1 MIKNII
7 IICRKII
14 IIFKFKFFERK
25 ISLEISFIIAQSK
38 VATCR
43 YNQELSI
50 EKEQEY
56 DYEQIEKDENINDE
70 KNLIETSKSNN
81 EYEEIIVTSSFT
93 NLQSM
98 ENYND
103 ETAKNLLKTSI
114 NCKLG
119 MLLLFKLNYLNIKI
133 CLGFISKTILVN
145 FSNISKLIN
154 FSSINKIYSL

>member
-1 MIKNII
+1 MIKNPITI
-7 IICRKII
+7 IICLKII

-25 ISLEISFIIAQSK
+25 ISSEIRNNFVIEQSK

-50 EKEQEY
+50 EKEEY
-56 DYEQIEKDENINDE
+56 DYQQIEKDENINDE
-70 KNLIETSKSNN
+70 KNLVESSKSN

-103 ETAKNLLKTSI
+103 ETTKNLLKTSI

-119 MLLLFKLNYLNIKI
+119 ML
-133 CLGFISKTILVN
+133 
-145 FSNISKLIN
+145 
-154 FSSINKIYSL
+154 

>member
-1 MIKNII
+1 MIKNPITI
-7 IICRKII
+7 IICLKII

-25 ISLEISFIIAQSK
+25 ISSEISFVIEQSK

-50 EKEQEY
+50 EKEEY
-56 DYEQIEKDENINDE
+56 DYQQIEKDENINDE
-70 KNLIETSKSNN
+70 KNLIESSKSN

-103 ETAKNLLKTSI
+103 ETVKNLLKTSI

-119 MLLLFKLNYLNIKI
+119 ML
-133 CLGFISKTILVN
+133 
-145 FSNISKLIN
+145 
-154 FSSINKIYSL
+154 

>member
-1 MIKNII
+1 MIKNPITI
-7 IICRKII
+7 IICLKII

-25 ISLEISFIIAQSK
+25 ISSEIRNNFVIEQSK

-50 EKEQEY
+50 EKEEY
-56 DYEQIEKDENINDE
+56 DYQQIEKDENINDE
-70 KNLIETSKSNN
+70 KNLVESSKSN

-119 MLLLFKLNYLNIKI
+119 ML
-133 CLGFISKTILVN
+133 
-145 FSNISKLIN
+145 
-154 FSSINKIYSL
+154 

>member
-1 MIKNII
+1 MIKNP
-7 IICRKII
+7 IICPKII
-14 IIFKFKFFERK
+14 IIFKFRFFEKKKK
-25 ISLEISFIIAQSK
+25 ISSEISFIIAQSK

-50 EKEQEY
+50 EKEQGY
-56 DYEQIEKDENINDE
+56 DYQQIEEDENIDDE
-70 KNLIETSKSNN
+70 KNLAETTTKSNN
-81 EYEEIIVTSSFT
+81 EYEEIIVASSFT

-119 MLLLFKLNYLNIKI
+119 ML
-133 CLGFISKTILVN
+133 
-145 FSNISKLIN
+145 
-154 FSSINKIYSL
+154 